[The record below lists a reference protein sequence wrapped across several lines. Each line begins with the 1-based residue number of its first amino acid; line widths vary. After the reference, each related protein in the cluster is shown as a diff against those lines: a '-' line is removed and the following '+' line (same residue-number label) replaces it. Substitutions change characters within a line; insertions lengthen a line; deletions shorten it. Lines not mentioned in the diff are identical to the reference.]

1 MPVHLGQH
9 HIGGAFGEKSA
20 PLHGRQLRRVTEH
33 QHRLA
38 ERQKIAAKIGIDHRT
53 FIDDHEARFRH
64 GTVFVENEGRL
75 LCLGFARAVDQTV
88 DRACIAAT
96 LGPHDE
102 RRLARESREGN
113 PAIDIGGNVLGE
125 RRLARSRIA
134 KQPEQLRLAAF
145 QPRGHGF
152 QRRLL
157 LRRPDHA
164 HSVLEFIG
172 FWFINATRWQNPNCA
187 PLAGCCWPR

>member
-1 MPVHLGQH
+1 MHLGQH
-9 HIGGAFGEKSA
+9 HIGRAFGEKA
-20 PLHGRQLRRVTEH
+20 AALHGRQLRRIAKH

-38 ERQKIAAKIGIDHRT
+38 ERQKIAAEIRIDHRT
-53 FIDDHEARFRH
+53 FIDDNEARFRH
-64 GTVFVENEGRL
+64 GAVFVENERRL
-75 LCLGFARAVDQTV
+75 LRFGLARAVDQTV
-88 DRACIAAT
+88 DRAGVTAT

-102 RRLARESREGN
+102 CRLARESREGN
-113 PAIDIGGNVLGE
+113 LAIDIGGDVLGE
-125 RRLARSRIA
+125 RGLARSGIA

-164 HSVLEFIG
+164 HSVLKFIG
-172 FWFINATRWQNPNCA
+172 FRLINGTRRQNQNSA
-187 PLAGCCWPR
+187 PLAGCC